1 MKLPVFRN
9 LQRKCT
15 VEEMESALNLLEVYA
30 ESPAV
35 KEDEKDAIGEIISNI
50 CGAMEMK
57 NMVDEGMSE
66 REAANSFMQRVI
78 GSIDQNK

>member
-9 LQRKCT
+9 LQKNCSI
-15 VEEMESALNLLEVYA
+15 EEMESALNLLEVYA

-57 NMVDEGMSE
+57 NMVDKGMSE
-66 REAANSFMQRVI
+66 RDAANSFMKRVM
-78 GSIDQNK
+78 GSIDLNK